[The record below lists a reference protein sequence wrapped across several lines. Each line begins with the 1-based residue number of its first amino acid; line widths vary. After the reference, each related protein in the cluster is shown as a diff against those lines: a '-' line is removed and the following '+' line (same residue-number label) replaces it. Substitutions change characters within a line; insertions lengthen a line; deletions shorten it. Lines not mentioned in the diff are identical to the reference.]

1 MNQVAIDNAV
11 LLRPDLY
18 SIKNLFDPNELNELV
33 KIIDKQTQWQTQELQ
48 ETLPRLTL
56 PWVSNGLLDQVWSM
70 LDQLDYSRFGFK
82 FLNVSIW
89 KDLPGYC
96 IADHVDNTRVQAAM
110 QIYLNDLP
118 ASLGTWLEETEIPC
132 VQDSVYIMNNQYQPR
147 HGMKHFV
154 PPGHVRYSLYA
165 RFNIIKPQ

>member
-1 MNQVAIDNAV
+1 MNQSAIDNAA

-18 SIKNLFDPNELNELV
+18 SIKNLFDPIELNELV
-33 KIIDKQTQWQTQELQ
+33 KTIDKQTQWQAQELQ

-56 PWVSNGLLDQVWSM
+56 PWVTDGLLDQVWSL

-96 IADHVDNTRVQAAM
+96 IAEHVDNIRVQAAM

-118 ASLGTWLEETEIPC
+118 TSLGTWFEETEIPC
-132 VQDSVYIMNNQYQPR
+132 VPNSGYIMNNQHQPR
-147 HGMKHFV
+147 HGMKTPV
-154 PPGHVRYSLYA
+154 PDGDVRYSLYA
-165 RFNIIKPQ
+165 RFACN